1 MENLEFVLI
10 LKTIT
15 FVLNI
20 TYIMD
25 IQLEKLD
32 LIEWITRISDKTIL
46 KKLVGIKEESSILN
60 DWSIDLSK
68 KEIDSISRG
77 LKDVEYGN
85 VQSHESV
92 KEIYEKYL

>member
-1 MENLEFVLI
+1 
-10 LKTIT
+10 
-15 FVLNI
+15 
-20 TYIMD
+20 MD